1 MSLLITFRS
10 FSRTKTI
17 NLQNLKTKLMQ
28 EVELIESETKC
39 VSNFQMELDMLIQEK
54 LAHLEELRQI
64 QNDILT
70 VRKNEFFC
78 LLRIYLKR
86 LNKKFHS
93 KVEKTMRQSEE
104 EKKRALESVR
114 RLHSEYKPL
123 KENLNAL
130 RESIG
135 LDECN
140 SENDNDE
147 SVLIESFLRYFYF
160 LSLNLYF

>member
-78 LLRIYLKR
+78 
-86 LNKKFHS
+86 
-93 KVEKTMRQSEE
+93 
-104 EKKRALESVR
+104 
-114 RLHSEYKPL
+114 
-123 KENLNAL
+123 
-130 RESIG
+130 
-135 LDECN
+135 
-140 SENDNDE
+140 
-147 SVLIESFLRYFYF
+147 
-160 LSLNLYF
+160 